1 MCSGRSP
8 GSPVFLPLGTRG
20 GWRALPSSPSSG
32 GGGGREATGGGGL
45 ALLTAIIL
53 AACQPEP
60 ALDCN
65 EPGVVCTIAGTG
77 QLGFNGQDRPADDTW
92 LFYPS
97 ALAWDAD
104 GSHLVDDFNNML
116 IRSLQPDGTLVSVA
130 GTNEHAYAI
139 EGPALAS
146 PLENPFDIATDP
158 SGGFLVAELHS
169 ARILRVDGAGSLTI
183 VAGCGKPGYAGDGGP
198 ATQAFIS
205 ESSGVAVHEDGRVFV
220 GDTDNEAIRVVDP
233 DGTITTLAKG
243 FAAPQHLRVFGDD
256 LYVAE
261 REAHQIRR
269 IDLASGADE
278 VVAGTGQAGFSG
290 DGGPA
295 TEAQLARPIGMTIG
309 PDGDLYIADSEN
321 NVIRRVGQD
330 GIIETVLGSPGE
342 SGFDDL
348 PIAVEDARLSDPADV
363 LFGPDGR
370 LYVADM
376 LNGAVRAV
384 RLEAVRKD

>member
-1 MCSGRSP
+1 M
-8 GSPVFLPLGTRG
+8 FLSAVL
-20 GWRALPSSPSSG
+20 
-32 GGGGREATGGGGL
+32 
-45 ALLTAIIL
+45 L

-77 QLGFNGQDRPADDTW
+77 QLGFNGQDRAADDTW

-97 ALAWDAD
+97 ALAWDSD
-104 GSHLVDDFNNML
+104 GNLLVDDFNNML

-130 GTNEHAYAI
+130 GTTEHAYAI
-139 EGPALAS
+139 EGPAKAS
-146 PLENPFDIATDP
+146 PMENPFDIAADP
-158 SGGFLVAELHS
+158 AGGFYVAELHS

-198 ATQAFIS
+198 ATDAYLS

-220 GDTDNEAIRVVDP
+220 ADTDNDAIRVVDP

-243 FAAPQHLRVFGDD
+243 FAAPQHLRVFGDE

-261 REAHQIRR
+261 RESHSIRR
-269 IDLASGADE
+269 IDLRSGAMD
-278 VVAGTGQAGFSG
+278 VVAGTGEAGFSG

-295 TEAQLARPIGMTIG
+295 TQAQLARPIGMTIG
-309 PDGDLYIADSEN
+309 PDGNLYVADSEN
-321 NVIRRVGQD
+321 NVIRRVDAD
-330 GIIETVLGSPGE
+330 GIIETVLGEPGE

-348 PIAVEDARLSDPADV
+348 PIAVEGARLFDPADV
-363 LFGPDGR
+363 LFGNDGR

-376 LNGAVRAV
+376 LNGAIRAV
-384 RLEAVRKD
+384 WLD